1 MSHAQGRPVVVFGLG
16 DFARMAA
23 FYFRHDSSYRV
34 VAHTATSAALTA
46 DEFLGVPVVPFEQI
60 TERYP
65 PDEVSLF
72 VAIAYS
78 RVNRNRRD
86 IFAQARGLGYR
97 MVTYVCSKATSWPDL
112 RIGEG
117 SFVFENNVLQPY
129 VEIGENTVLWSGNHI
144 GHDSRIGSHV
154 FLASHVVVSGNCRIG
169 DGTFIGVNATLR
181 DGVSV
186 GAECVIGA
194 GALVLRDVPDGSVL
208 RATATPIADVASME
222 LKRI

>member
-1 MSHAQGRPVVVFGLG
+1 MSPTPGRPVVVFGLG
-16 DFARMAA
+16 DFARMVA
-23 FYFRHDSSYRV
+23 FYFRHDSPHRV
-34 VAHTATSAALTA
+34 VAHTVTSASLTA
-46 DEFLGVPVVPFEQI
+46 TEFLGVPVVPFEEI

-65 PDEVSLF
+65 PDAFDLF

-86 IFAQARGLGYR
+86 IFTKARELGYR
-97 MVTYVCSKATSWPDL
+97 MVTYVCSKATTWPDL
-112 RIGEG
+112 KIGDG
-117 SFVFENNVLQPY
+117 SFVFENNVIQPY

-181 DGVSV
+181 DGISV

-208 RATATPIADVASME
+208 RATATPIADVASGD

>member
-1 MSHAQGRPVVVFGLG
+1 MSAAPPRPVVVFGLG
-16 DFARMAA
+16 DFARMVD
-23 FYFRHDSSYRV
+23 FYLRHDSPLRV
-34 VAHTATSAALTA
+34 VAHTVSAAALTA
-46 DEFLGVPVVPFEQI
+46 REFLGVPVVPFEEI
-60 TERYP
+60 TDRYP
-65 PDEVSLF
+65 PGEFDLF

-86 IFAQARGLGYR
+86 IFTQARGLGYR
-97 MVTYVCSKATSWPDL
+97 MITYVCSKATTWPDL
-112 RIGEG
+112 TVGEG

-129 VEIGENTVLWSGNHI
+129 VQIGEDTVLWSGNHI

-154 FLASHVVVSGNCRIG
+154 FLASHVVVSGNCRVG

-208 RATATPIADVASME
+208 RATPTPLAAVASGD
-222 LKRI
+222 LRRI